1 VSSSLLIVLIV
12 VLWLAV
18 LAPLLLR
25 NQGPV
30 RRTSKA
36 LKETRVLYRG
46 GSGSVASSGR
56 SRKYVRRR
64 PASPDVEPEAAED
77 EYRLLDEDDVHFR
90 VYDDRDAMYAGDA
103 AHLAESDV
111 DDALMRAAHVE
122 EHAGE
127 HGEGDNTR
135 DDEDVVV
142 GELEPEDS
150 DQSFAASSVVADDV
164 DDAVTE
170 PVDDAEFEEF
180 IDDDEASGA
189 SGEAKDDETTSG
201 EKSSVPVG
209 VVGGDVIMDSSGVV
223 QGVPELESAEPV
235 SYHDRDSRRGSRP
248 VSVDEE
254 SSDDM
259 LSGGEGPAA
268 IVYGHGFGSDD
279 AVAKDREKFPDAYER
294 PEDVVDYRDGDPA
307 FEHAYD
313 FVDETDDER
322 EQRHEAHNRSS
333 TMLFDD
339 GLDALS
345 DEELEE
351 LARSEYEDIAV
362 TDEDRA
368 YVDRRRGRG
377 VYDPE
382 LAQRNARRRFTQ
394 RKRVLFGL
402 AAVTVVL
409 LILGFV
415 VGGVTWAGAAV
426 GAVATGVY
434 LAFLRKQAIEE
445 QRLAARRLRRMR
457 RARMGVRNAEDDH
470 DDRAVS
476 SRLRRPAGTVIETND
491 TDPELAELEYVDAA
505 DYFGVEEPDDMRDD
519 GDGIDRQYYRYAPD
533 DGGHRYGP
541 DNDGRASV
549 THIRRVG

>member
-1 VSSSLLIVLIV
+1 MSSSLLIVLIV

-56 SRKYVRRR
+56 LTKHVRRR
-64 PASPDVEPEAAED
+64 SASPDVEPDPAED

-90 VYDDRDAMYAGDA
+90 AYDDRDAVYSGDAVHSGESDADDASVREVHSEAHAEEQAGD
-103 AHLAESDV
+103 
-111 DDALMRAAHVE
+111 HVE
-122 EHAGE
+122 
-127 HGEGDNTR
+127 GDTR

-150 DQSFAASSVVADDV
+150 DQSFGASSVVADDV
-164 DDAVTE
+164 DDVVTA

-180 IDDDEASGA
+180 VDDTDDQAPGLA
-189 SGEAKDDETTSG
+189 GEAKDDQTASG

-209 VVGGDVIMDSSGVV
+209 VVDGDVIMDSSGAV
-223 QGVPELESAEPV
+223 QGVPELESAEAA
-235 SYHDRDSRRGSRP
+235 SSQERGSRRGSRP

-254 SSDDM
+254 SADDV
-259 LSGGEGPAA
+259 LTGEDRTS
-268 IVYGHGFGSDD
+268 IVYGHDFGSDD
-279 AVAKDREKFPDAYER
+279 AVAKDREKFPDAYDR

-313 FVDETDDER
+313 FADESDDER
-322 EQRHEAHNRSS
+322 EERREAQRRSS

-351 LARSEYEDIAV
+351 LARSEYDDIAV

-382 LAQRNARRRFTQ
+382 LAERNARRRFTQ

-409 LILGFV
+409 LVLGFV
-415 VGGVTWAGAAV
+415 FGGAMWAGAVV

-505 DYFGVEEPDDMRDD
+505 DYFGVEEPDDMQDD
-519 GDGIDRQYYRYAPD
+519 GEYIDRQYDRYET
-533 DGGHRYGP
+533 DG
-541 DNDGRASV
+541 DGRASV

>member
-1 VSSSLLIVLIV
+1 MSSSLLIVLIV

-56 SRKYVRRR
+56 LTKHVRRR
-64 PASPDVEPEAAED
+64 SASPDMEPDPAED

-90 VYDDRDAMYAGDA
+90 AYDDRDAMYSGHAVHPGESDADDASVREVHSEAHAEEQAGD
-103 AHLAESDV
+103 
-111 DDALMRAAHVE
+111 HVE
-122 EHAGE
+122 
-127 HGEGDNTR
+127 GDTR

-150 DQSFAASSVVADDV
+150 DQSFGASSVVADDV
-164 DDAVTE
+164 DDVVTE

-180 IDDDEASGA
+180 VDDTDDQASGLA
-189 SGEAKDDETTSG
+189 GEAKDDQTASG

-209 VVGGDVIMDSSGVV
+209 VVDGDVIMDLSGAV
-223 QGVPELESAEPV
+223 QGVPELESAEAA
-235 SYHDRDSRRGSRP
+235 SSQERGSRRGSRP

-254 SSDDM
+254 SADDV
-259 LSGGEGPAA
+259 LTGEDRTS
-268 IVYGHGFGSDD
+268 IVYGHDFGSDD
-279 AVAKDREKFPDAYER
+279 AVAKDREKFPDAYDR

-313 FVDETDDER
+313 FADESDDER
-322 EQRHEAHNRSS
+322 EERREAQRRSS
-333 TMLFDD
+333 TVLFDD

-351 LARSEYEDIAV
+351 LARSEYDDIAV

-382 LAQRNARRRFTQ
+382 LAERNARRRFTQ

-409 LILGFV
+409 LVLGFV
-415 VGGVTWAGAAV
+415 FGGAMWAGAVV

-505 DYFGVEEPDDMRDD
+505 DYFGVEEPDDMQDD
-519 GDGIDRQYYRYAPD
+519 GEYIDRQYDRYET
-533 DGGHRYGP
+533 DG
-541 DNDGRASV
+541 DGRASV

>member
-1 VSSSLLIVLIV
+1 
-12 VLWLAV
+12 
-18 LAPLLLR
+18 
-25 NQGPV
+25 

-56 SRKYVRRR
+56 LTKHVRRR
-64 PASPDVEPEAAED
+64 SASPDVEPDPAED

-90 VYDDRDAMYAGDA
+90 AYDDRDAVYSGDAVHSGESDADDASVREVHSEAHAEEQAGD
-103 AHLAESDV
+103 
-111 DDALMRAAHVE
+111 HVE
-122 EHAGE
+122 
-127 HGEGDNTR
+127 GDTR

-150 DQSFAASSVVADDV
+150 DQSFGASSVVADDV
-164 DDAVTE
+164 DDVVTE

-180 IDDDEASGA
+180 VDDTDDQAPGLA
-189 SGEAKDDETTSG
+189 GEAKDDQTASG

-209 VVGGDVIMDSSGVV
+209 VVDGDVIMDSSGAV
-223 QGVPELESAEPV
+223 QGVPELESAEAA
-235 SYHDRDSRRGSRP
+235 SSQERGSRRGSRP

-254 SSDDM
+254 SADDV
-259 LSGGEGPAA
+259 LTGEDRTS
-268 IVYGHGFGSDD
+268 IVYGHDFGSDD
-279 AVAKDREKFPDAYER
+279 AVAKDREKFPDAYDR

-313 FVDETDDER
+313 FADESDDER
-322 EQRHEAHNRSS
+322 EERREAQRRSS

-351 LARSEYEDIAV
+351 LARSEYDDIAV

-382 LAQRNARRRFTQ
+382 LAERNARRRFTQ

-409 LILGFV
+409 LVLGFV
-415 VGGVTWAGAAV
+415 FGGAMWAGAVV

-505 DYFGVEEPDDMRDD
+505 DYFGVEEPDDMQDD
-519 GDGIDRQYYRYAPD
+519 GEYIDRQYDRYET
-533 DGGHRYGP
+533 DG
-541 DNDGRASV
+541 DGRASV

>member
-1 VSSSLLIVLIV
+1 MSSSLLIVLIV

-56 SRKYVRRR
+56 LTKHVRRR
-64 PASPDVEPEAAED
+64 SVSPDVETEPAED

-90 VYDDRDAMYAGDA
+90 AYDDRGAVYSGDA
-103 AHLAESDV
+103 VHPGESDA
-111 DDALMRAAHVE
+111 DDASAREVHSEA
-122 EHAGE
+122 HAGE
-127 HGEGDNTR
+127 HVEGDNTR

-150 DQSFAASSVVADDV
+150 DQSFAASSVVADDI

-180 IDDDEASGA
+180 VDDVEDEPDRAP
-189 SGEAKDDETTSG
+189 GEAKDDQTAPG

-209 VVGGDVIMDSSGVV
+209 VVDGDVIMDSSGAV
-223 QGVPELESAEPV
+223 QGVPELESAEAA
-235 SYHDRDSRRGSRP
+235 SSQDRDSRRGSRP

-254 SSDDM
+254 SADEV
-259 LSGGEGPAA
+259 LSAGEDRTSV
-268 IVYGHGFGSDD
+268 VYGRDFVSDD
-279 AVAKDREKFPDAYER
+279 AVAKDREKFPDAYDR

-313 FVDETDDER
+313 FADESDDER
-322 EQRHEAHNRSS
+322 EERREAQKRSR

-351 LARSEYEDIAV
+351 LARSEYDDIAV

-409 LILGFV
+409 LVLGFV
-415 VGGVTWAGAAV
+415 VGGAMWAGAVV

-470 DDRAVS
+470 DDRRAVS

-505 DYFGVEEPDDMRDD
+505 DYFGVEEPDDMQDD
-519 GDGIDRQYYRYAPD
+519 GEYIDRQYDRYET
-533 DGGHRYGP
+533 DG
-541 DNDGRASV
+541 DGRASV

>member
-1 VSSSLLIVLIV
+1 MSSSLLIVLIV

-56 SRKYVRRR
+56 LTKHVRRR
-64 PASPDVEPEAAED
+64 SASPDVELDPAED

-90 VYDDRDAMYAGDA
+90 AYDDREAVYSGNAVHPGESDADDASVRSAHAEEQAGD
-103 AHLAESDV
+103 
-111 DDALMRAAHVE
+111 HVE
-122 EHAGE
+122 
-127 HGEGDNTR
+127 GDSTR

-164 DDAVTE
+164 DDAVAE

-180 IDDDEASGA
+180 VDDAEDEASGA
-189 SGEAKDDETTSG
+189 TGEAKEDQTASG

-209 VVGGDVIMDSSGVV
+209 VVDGDVIMDSSGAV
-223 QGVPELESAEPV
+223 QGVPELESAEAA
-235 SYHDRDSRRGSRP
+235 SSQDRDSRRGSRP
-248 VSVDEE
+248 VSVDKE
-254 SSDDM
+254 SADDV
-259 LSGGEGPAA
+259 LTGEGRTS
-268 IVYGHGFGSDD
+268 IVYSRDFGFDD
-279 AVAKDREKFPDAYER
+279 AVAMDREKFPDAYDR

-313 FVDETDDER
+313 FADESDDER
-322 EQRHEAHNRSS
+322 EERREAQRRSS

-345 DEELEE
+345 DEELDE
-351 LARSEYEDIAV
+351 LARSEYDDIAV

-382 LAQRNARRRFTQ
+382 LAERNAWRRFTQ

-409 LILGFV
+409 LVLGFV
-415 VGGVTWAGAAV
+415 FGGAMWAGAVV

-457 RARMGVRNAEDDH
+457 RARMGVRNAEDDR
-470 DDRAVS
+470 DERAVS

-505 DYFGVEEPDDMRDD
+505 DYFGVEEPDDMQDD
-519 GDGIDRQYYRYAPD
+519 GDYIDRQYDLYET
-533 DGGHRYGP
+533 DG
-541 DNDGRASV
+541 DGRASV
-549 THIRRVG
+549 THFRRVG

>member
-1 VSSSLLIVLIV
+1 M
-12 VLWLAV
+12 
-18 LAPLLLR
+18 
-25 NQGPV
+25 
-30 RRTSKA
+30 
-36 LKETRVLYRG
+36 
-46 GSGSVASSGR
+46 
-56 SRKYVRRR
+56 
-64 PASPDVEPEAAED
+64 
-77 EYRLLDEDDVHFR
+77 LDEDDVHFR
-90 VYDDRDAMYAGDA
+90 AYDDREAVYSGNAVHPGESDADDASVRSAHAEEQAGD
-103 AHLAESDV
+103 
-111 DDALMRAAHVE
+111 HVE
-122 EHAGE
+122 
-127 HGEGDNTR
+127 GDSTR

-180 IDDDEASGA
+180 VDDTDDAEDEASG
-189 SGEAKDDETTSG
+189 SVGETKDDQTASG

-209 VVGGDVIMDSSGVV
+209 VVDGDVIMDSSGAV
-223 QGVPELESAEPV
+223 QGVPELESADAA
-235 SYHDRDSRRGSRP
+235 SSQDRGSRRGSRP
-248 VSVDEE
+248 VSVDKE
-254 SSDDM
+254 SADDV
-259 LSGGEGPAA
+259 LTGEGRTS
-268 IVYGHGFGSDD
+268 IVYGRYFGSDD
-279 AVAKDREKFPDAYER
+279 AVAKDREKFPDAYDR

-313 FVDETDDER
+313 FADESDDER
-322 EQRHEAHNRSS
+322 EERREAQRRSS

-351 LARSEYEDIAV
+351 LARSEYDDIAV

-382 LAQRNARRRFTQ
+382 LAERNARRRFTQ
-394 RKRVLFGL
+394 RKRALFGL
-402 AAVTVVL
+402 AAVTIVL
-409 LILGFV
+409 LVLGFAF
-415 VGGVTWAGAAV
+415 GGAMWAGAVV

-470 DDRAVS
+470 DDRAVA

-505 DYFGVEEPDDMRDD
+505 DYFGVEEPDDMQDD
-519 GDGIDRQYYRYAPD
+519 GDYIDRQYDLYET
-533 DGGHRYGP
+533 DG
-541 DNDGRASV
+541 DGRASV
-549 THIRRVG
+549 THFRRVG

>member
-1 VSSSLLIVLIV
+1 MSSSLLIVLIV

-56 SRKYVRRR
+56 LTKHVRRR
-64 PASPDVEPEAAED
+64 SASPDVEPDPAED

-90 VYDDRDAMYAGDA
+90 AYDDRDAVYSGDAVHSGESDADDASVREVHSEAHAEEQAGD
-103 AHLAESDV
+103 
-111 DDALMRAAHVE
+111 HVE
-122 EHAGE
+122 
-127 HGEGDNTR
+127 GDTR

-150 DQSFAASSVVADDV
+150 DQSFGASSVVADDV
-164 DDAVTE
+164 DDVVTE

-180 IDDDEASGA
+180 VDDTDDQAPGA
-189 SGEAKDDETTSG
+189 TSEAKYDQTASG

-209 VVGGDVIMDSSGVV
+209 VVDGDVIMDSSGAV
-223 QGVPELESAEPV
+223 QGVPELESGEAASSQE
-235 SYHDRDSRRGSRP
+235 RGSRRGSRP

-254 SSDDM
+254 SADDV
-259 LSGGEGPAA
+259 LTGEDRTS
-268 IVYGHGFGSDD
+268 IVYGHDFGSDD
-279 AVAKDREKFPDAYER
+279 AVAKDREKFPDAYDR

-313 FVDETDDER
+313 FADESDDER
-322 EQRHEAHNRSS
+322 EERREAQRRSS

-351 LARSEYEDIAV
+351 LARSEYDDIAV

-382 LAQRNARRRFTQ
+382 LAERNARRRFTQ
-394 RKRVLFGL
+394 RKRVLVGL

-409 LILGFV
+409 LVLGFV
-415 VGGVTWAGAAV
+415 FGGAMWAGAVV

-505 DYFGVEEPDDMRDD
+505 DYFGVEEPDDMQDD
-519 GDGIDRQYYRYAPD
+519 GEYIDRQYDRYQT
-533 DGGHRYGP
+533 DG
-541 DNDGRASV
+541 DGRASV

>member
-1 VSSSLLIVLIV
+1 MSSSLLIVLIV

-46 GSGSVASSGR
+46 GSGSVASSGQLTKR
-56 SRKYVRRR
+56 VRRR
-64 PASPDVEPEAAED
+64 SASPDIEPDTAED

-90 VYDDRDAMYAGDA
+90 AYDDRDAV
-103 AHLAESDV
+103 HPAESDV
-111 DDALMRAAHVE
+111 DDASELAVHVE
-122 EHAGE
+122 GN
-127 HGEGDNTR
+127 NTR
-135 DDEDVVV
+135 DEEDVVV

-150 DQSFAASSVVADDV
+150 AQSFAASSVVADDV
-164 DDAVTE
+164 DHAVIE

-180 IDDDEASGA
+180 VDDDDEASAA
-189 SGEAKDDETTSG
+189 SSGAKDDETTSG

-209 VVGGDVIMDSSGVV
+209 VVDGDVIMDSSGAV
-223 QGVPELESAEPV
+223 QSIPELESAEATL
-235 SYHDRDSRRGSRP
+235 SQDRESREDNRS
-248 VSVDEE
+248 VSVDEK
-254 SSDDM
+254 SADDG
-259 LSGGEGPAA
+259 LSAGEDRASV
-268 IVYGHGFGSDD
+268 VYGRDFRSDD
-279 AVAKDREKFPDAYER
+279 AVAKDREKFPDAYDR

-313 FVDETDDER
+313 FADESPDER
-322 EQRHEAHNRSS
+322 EERREAQKRSS
-333 TMLFDD
+333 PMLFDD

-351 LARSEYEDIAV
+351 LARSEYADCAV
-362 TDEDRA
+362 TDEARA

-409 LILGFV
+409 LILGFAVGGAMWAGFV
-415 VGGVTWAGAAV
+415 VGV
-426 GAVATGVY
+426 VATGVY

-457 RARMGVRNAEDDH
+457 RARMGVRNAEDDY

-491 TDPELAELEYVDAA
+491 TDPELAELEYADAA
-505 DYFGVEEPDDMRDD
+505 DYFGFEEPDDIRDD
-519 GDGIDRQYYRYAPD
+519 GDDIDSQYYRD
-533 DGGHRYGP
+533 VSDG
-541 DNDGRASV
+541 DGRASV

>member
-1 VSSSLLIVLIV
+1 MSSSLLIVLIV

-56 SRKYVRRR
+56 LTKHVRRR
-64 PASPDVEPEAAED
+64 SASPDVETEPAED

-90 VYDDRDAMYAGDA
+90 AYDDRGAVYSGDA
-103 AHLAESDV
+103 VHPGESDA
-111 DDALMRAAHVE
+111 DDASAREVHSEA
-122 EHAGE
+122 HAGE
-127 HGEGDNTR
+127 HVEGDNTR

-150 DQSFAASSVVADDV
+150 DQSFAASSVVADDI

-180 IDDDEASGA
+180 VDDVEDEPDGA
-189 SGEAKDDETTSG
+189 PGEAKDDQTAPG

-209 VVGGDVIMDSSGVV
+209 VVDGDVIMDSSGAV
-223 QGVPELESAEPV
+223 QGVPELESAEAA
-235 SYHDRDSRRGSRP
+235 SSQDRDSRRGSRP

-254 SSDDM
+254 SADDV
-259 LSGGEGPAA
+259 LSAGEDRTSV
-268 IVYGHGFGSDD
+268 VYGRDFGSDD
-279 AVAKDREKFPDAYER
+279 VVAKDRERFPDAYDR

-313 FVDETDDER
+313 FADESDDER
-322 EQRHEAHNRSS
+322 EERRETQKRSS

-351 LARSEYEDIAV
+351 LARSEYDDIAV

-409 LILGFV
+409 LVLGFV
-415 VGGVTWAGAAV
+415 VGGAMWAGAVV

-505 DYFGVEEPDDMRDD
+505 DYFGVEEPDDMQDD
-519 GDGIDRQYYRYAPD
+519 GEYIDRQYDRYET
-533 DGGHRYGP
+533 DG
-541 DNDGRASV
+541 DGRASV

>member
-1 VSSSLLIVLIV
+1 MSSSLLIVLIV

-56 SRKYVRRR
+56 LTKHVRRR
-64 PASPDVEPEAAED
+64 SASPDMEPDPAED

-90 VYDDRDAMYAGDA
+90 AYDDRDAMYSGHAVHPGESDADDASVREVHSEAHAEEQAGD
-103 AHLAESDV
+103 
-111 DDALMRAAHVE
+111 HVE
-122 EHAGE
+122 
-127 HGEGDNTR
+127 GDTR

-150 DQSFAASSVVADDV
+150 DQSFGASSVVADDV
-164 DDAVTE
+164 DDVVTE

-180 IDDDEASGA
+180 VDDTDDQASGLA
-189 SGEAKDDETTSG
+189 GEAKDDQTASG

-209 VVGGDVIMDSSGVV
+209 VVDGDVIMDLSGAV
-223 QGVPELESAEPV
+223 QGVPELESAEAA
-235 SYHDRDSRRGSRP
+235 SSQERGSRRGSRP

-254 SSDDM
+254 SADDV
-259 LSGGEGPAA
+259 LTGEDRTS
-268 IVYGHGFGSDD
+268 IVYGHDFGSDD
-279 AVAKDREKFPDAYER
+279 AVAKDREKFPDAYDR

-313 FVDETDDER
+313 FADESDDER
-322 EQRHEAHNRSS
+322 EERREAQRRSS
-333 TMLFDD
+333 TVLFDD

-351 LARSEYEDIAV
+351 LARSEYDDIAV

-382 LAQRNARRRFTQ
+382 LAERNARRRFTQ

-409 LILGFV
+409 LVLGFV
-415 VGGVTWAGAAV
+415 FGGAKWAGAVV

-505 DYFGVEEPDDMRDD
+505 DYFGVEEPDDMQDD
-519 GDGIDRQYYRYAPD
+519 GEYIDRQYDRYET
-533 DGGHRYGP
+533 DG
-541 DNDGRASV
+541 DGRASV

>member
-1 VSSSLLIVLIV
+1 MSSSLLIVLIV

-56 SRKYVRRR
+56 LTKHVRRR
-64 PASPDVEPEAAED
+64 SASPDVEPDPAED

-90 VYDDRDAMYAGDA
+90 AYDDRDAVYSGDAVHSGESDADDASVREVHSEAHAEEQAGD
-103 AHLAESDV
+103 
-111 DDALMRAAHVE
+111 HVE
-122 EHAGE
+122 
-127 HGEGDNTR
+127 GDTR

-150 DQSFAASSVVADDV
+150 DQSFGASSVVADDV
-164 DDAVTE
+164 DDVVTE
-170 PVDDAEFEEF
+170 LVDDAEFEEF
-180 IDDDEASGA
+180 VDDTDDQAPGLA
-189 SGEAKDDETTSG
+189 GEAKDDQTASG

-209 VVGGDVIMDSSGVV
+209 VVDGDVIMDSSGAV
-223 QGVPELESAEPV
+223 QGVPELESAEAA
-235 SYHDRDSRRGSRP
+235 SSQERGSRRGSRP

-254 SSDDM
+254 SADDV
-259 LSGGEGPAA
+259 LTREDRTS
-268 IVYGHGFGSDD
+268 IVYGRDFRSDD
-279 AVAKDREKFPDAYER
+279 AVAKDREKFPDAYDR

-313 FVDETDDER
+313 FADESDDER
-322 EQRHEAHNRSS
+322 EERREAQRRSS

-351 LARSEYEDIAV
+351 LARSEYDDIAV

-382 LAQRNARRRFTQ
+382 LAERNARRRFTQ

-409 LILGFV
+409 LVLGFV
-415 VGGVTWAGAAV
+415 FGGAMWAGAVV

-505 DYFGVEEPDDMRDD
+505 DYFGVEEPDDMQDD
-519 GDGIDRQYYRYAPD
+519 GEYIDRQYDRYET
-533 DGGHRYGP
+533 DG
-541 DNDGRASV
+541 DGRASV

>member
-1 VSSSLLIVLIV
+1 MSSSLLIVLIV

-56 SRKYVRRR
+56 LTKHVRRR
-64 PASPDVEPEAAED
+64 SASPDAEPDPAED

-90 VYDDRDAMYAGDA
+90 AYDDRDAVYAGDVV
-103 AHLAESDV
+103 HLGESDA
-111 DDALMRAAHVE
+111 DDASAREVHSEA
-122 EHAGE
+122 HAGE
-127 HGEGDNTR
+127 YVEGDNAR

-150 DQSFAASSVVADDV
+150 DQSFGASSVVADDV
-164 DDAVTE
+164 DDGGTE
-170 PVDDAEFEEF
+170 PVDDAEFEELV
-180 IDDDEASGA
+180 DDTNDTEDEASGSA
-189 SGEAKDDETTSG
+189 GEAKDDQTASG

-209 VVGGDVIMDSSGVV
+209 VVDGDVIMDSSGAV
-223 QGVPELESAEPV
+223 QGVPELESAAGASSQE
-235 SYHDRDSRRGSRP
+235 RGSRRGSRL
-248 VSVDEE
+248 VSVDKE
-254 SSDDM
+254 SADDV
-259 LSGGEGPAA
+259 LSGGEDRTS
-268 IVYGHGFGSDD
+268 IVYGRDFGSDD
-279 AVAKDREKFPDAYER
+279 AVAKDREKFPDAYDR

-313 FVDETDDER
+313 FADESDDER
-322 EQRHEAHNRSS
+322 EQRREAQRRSS

-351 LARSEYEDIAV
+351 LARSEYDDIAV

-382 LAQRNARRRFTQ
+382 LAERNARRRFTQ

-402 AAVTVVL
+402 AAMTVVL
-409 LILGFV
+409 LVLGFV
-415 VGGVTWAGAAV
+415 FGGVMWAGAVV

-505 DYFGVEEPDDMRDD
+505 DYFGVEEPDDMQDD
-519 GDGIDRQYYRYAPD
+519 GDYIDRQYDRYET
-533 DGGHRYGP
+533 DG
-541 DNDGRASV
+541 DGRASV

>member
-1 VSSSLLIVLIV
+1 MSSSLLIVLIV

-36 LKETRVLYRG
+36 LKEMRVLYRG

-56 SRKYVRRR
+56 LTKHVRRR
-64 PASPDVEPEAAED
+64 SASPDVETEPAED

-90 VYDDRDAMYAGDA
+90 AYDDRGAVYSGDA
-103 AHLAESDV
+103 VHPGESDA
-111 DDALMRAAHVE
+111 DDASAREVHSEA
-122 EHAGE
+122 HAGE
-127 HGEGDNTR
+127 HVEGDNTR

-150 DQSFAASSVVADDV
+150 DQSFAASSVVADDI

-180 IDDDEASGA
+180 VDDVEDEPDGA
-189 SGEAKDDETTSG
+189 PGEAKDDQTAPG

-209 VVGGDVIMDSSGVV
+209 VVDGDVIMDSSGAV
-223 QGVPELESAEPV
+223 QGVPELESAEAA
-235 SYHDRDSRRGSRP
+235 SSQDRDSRRGSRP

-254 SSDDM
+254 SADDV
-259 LSGGEGPAA
+259 LSAGEDRTSV
-268 IVYGHGFGSDD
+268 VYGRDFGSDD
-279 AVAKDREKFPDAYER
+279 VVAKDRERFPDAYDR

-313 FVDETDDER
+313 FADESDDER
-322 EQRHEAHNRSS
+322 EERRETQKRSS

-351 LARSEYEDIAV
+351 LARSEYDDIAV

-409 LILGFV
+409 LVLGFV
-415 VGGVTWAGAAV
+415 VGGAMWAGAVV

-505 DYFGVEEPDDMRDD
+505 DYFGVEEPDDMQDD
-519 GDGIDRQYYRYAPD
+519 GEYIDRQYDRYET
-533 DGGHRYGP
+533 DG
-541 DNDGRASV
+541 DGRASV

>member
-1 VSSSLLIVLIV
+1 MSSSLLIVLIV

-56 SRKYVRRR
+56 LTKHVRRR
-64 PASPDVEPEAAED
+64 SALPDVETEPAED

-90 VYDDRDAMYAGDA
+90 AYDDRDAVYSGDSV
-103 AHLAESDV
+103 HHGESDA
-111 DDALMRAAHVE
+111 DDASVREVHSEA
-122 EHAGE
+122 HAGE
-127 HGEGDNTR
+127 HVEGDNTH

-180 IDDDEASGA
+180 VDDTDDAEDEASG
-189 SGEAKDDETTSG
+189 SVGETKDDQTASG

-209 VVGGDVIMDSSGVV
+209 VVDGDVIMDSSGAV
-223 QGVPELESAEPV
+223 QGVPELESADAA
-235 SYHDRDSRRGSRP
+235 SSQDRGSRRGSRP
-248 VSVDEE
+248 VSVDKE
-254 SSDDM
+254 SADDV
-259 LSGGEGPAA
+259 LTGEGRTS
-268 IVYGHGFGSDD
+268 IVYGRYFGSDD
-279 AVAKDREKFPDAYER
+279 AVAKDRERFPDAYDR

-313 FVDETDDER
+313 FAEASDDER
-322 EQRHEAHNRSS
+322 AERREAQRRSS

-351 LARSEYEDIAV
+351 LARSEYDDIAV

-382 LAQRNARRRFTQ
+382 LAERNARRRFTQ
-394 RKRVLFGL
+394 RKRALFGL

-409 LILGFV
+409 LVLGFAF
-415 VGGVTWAGAAV
+415 GGAMWAGAVV

-470 DDRAVS
+470 DDRAVA

-505 DYFGVEEPDDMRDD
+505 DYFGVEESDDMQDD
-519 GDGIDRQYYRYAPD
+519 GDYIDRQYDLYET
-533 DGGHRYGP
+533 DG
-541 DNDGRASV
+541 DGRASV
-549 THIRRVG
+549 THFRRVG